1 MGKHLLRDLDVLKR
15 EILAIGVLVEEAI
28 TKSIFCLDSRRIE
41 LAEEVIGGD
50 NAIDQKEVQVEDE
63 CLKILALHQPVAAD
77 LRYVVTVLKV
87 NNDLERM
94 GDLAVNIAK
103 RARFLARQDSIQ
115 GELDLGEVGEQVI
128 TMVREAIDALVRSD
142 TELARGVMAQDDK
155 VDQLHKQTY
164 ERVQK
169 LIRNDI
175 DTSER
180 AIQLLSVS
188 RNLERIADLAT
199 NIAEDVIFLVDGEIV
214 RHAAAR

>member
-1 MGKHLLRDLDVLKR
+1 MGKHLFRDLDVLRR

-28 TKSIFCLDSRRIE
+28 TKSIYCLDSRRIE
-41 LAEEVIGGD
+41 LAEEIIDGD
-50 NAIDQKEVQVEDE
+50 DAIDQKEVHVEDE

-103 RARFLARQDSIQ
+103 RASFLAHQDS
-115 GELDLGEVGEQVI
+115 LRSAVDLGPLAEHVGC
-128 TMVREAIDALVRSD
+128 MVREAIDALVRSD
-142 TELARGVMAQDDK
+142 TGLARKVMASDDR
-155 VDQLHKQTY
+155 VDDLHKMTY
-164 ERVQK
+164 QMVQD
-169 LIRNDI
+169 LIRADVS
-175 DTSER
+175 TAER

-199 NIAEDVIFLVDGEIV
+199 NIAEDVVFMVDGEIV